1 MAMRLLTWNY
11 KTPLSL
17 ISCGI
22 DAERIERFKPY
33 IVNDDHPMPFVFS
46 RDEIAYI
53 SRLSDP
59 TKGFCSAFCCK
70 EALYKAISK
79 DFNFPDCQL
88 FLTENNN
95 WHSLRLSDEFRNQY
109 GINKAEA
116 YIEFITFQSYVEC
129 LAAVYVFK

>member
-22 DAERIERFKPY
+22 DAERIDRFKPY
-33 IVNDDHPMPFVFS
+33 IINDDHPMPFVFS
-46 RDEIAYI
+46 GEEITYI
-53 SRLSDP
+53 RQLSDP
-59 TKGFCSAFCCK
+59 AKGLCSAFCCK
-70 EALYKAISK
+70 EALFKAISK
-79 DFNFPDCQL
+79 HYNFPDCEL
-88 FLTENNN
+88 FLTEGNQ
-95 WHSLRLSDEFRNQY
+95 WHNLKLSHDLHTRY

-116 YIEFITFQSYVEC
+116 RIEFINFQSYVEC